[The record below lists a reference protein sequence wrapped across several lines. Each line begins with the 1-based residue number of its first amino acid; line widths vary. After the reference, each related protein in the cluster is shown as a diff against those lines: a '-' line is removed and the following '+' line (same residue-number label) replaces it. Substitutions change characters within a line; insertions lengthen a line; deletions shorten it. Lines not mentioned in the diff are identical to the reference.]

1 MSHSRSKQV
10 AFTLVELLVVIAI
23 IGILIALLLPAV
35 QAARE
40 SARRTQCQNN
50 LKQYGVALHAYHSA
64 NKTFPMG
71 NVPNKWWGFQA
82 KLLPFLDAQTIYQHI
97 PYDFPGDCFKACDSL
112 DASDDPGNQIQ
123 KLDMC
128 PDDPNAGKIWYAET
142 GFGRHGCTNYLGMM
156 GTSALANDGIMLSG
170 AVVTLPKVTDGT
182 SKTVI
187 MGERGTP
194 DDLLYGWPYCGC
206 GNQVDLTGNG
216 DNLCTSQLG
225 LSAGR
230 PDGNHNWHFWSYHPD
245 IAHFLMADGSGHSLS
260 YEIDFIVYQALSTRA
275 GGENVSVP

>member
-1 MSHSRSKQV
+1 MSHSRSKQA

-40 SARRTQCQNN
+40 SARAHNAKTISSSTAWHCTRTIQQIKPFRWEMCRTNGGAF
-50 LKQYGVALHAYHSA
+50 K
-64 NKTFPMG
+64 
-71 NVPNKWWGFQA
+71 A

-112 DASDDPGNQIQ
+112 DASDDPGNQVQ
-123 KLDMC
+123 KLDLC

-182 SKTVI
+182 SKTII

-245 IAHFLMADGSGHSLS
+245 IAHFLMADEIGIWLS
-260 YEIDFIVYQALSTRA
+260 YVIHR
-275 GGENVSVP
+275 VSGSWVTGC